1 MLLARSGSSM
11 SGCINPPQNC
21 TSMSWKQT
29 DFCLKLHKTFFFSQ
43 FAEVQRGIR
52 EDSCVSVS
60 FTWDIL
66 KEFQHVPNYPL
77 RMAFTAKDYL
87 VFCAKERTHI
97 CMLGIY
103 RYLQPD
109 ERSSIKWED
118 VQWKMYHCMTTSDG
132 LSLSSGQMKH
142 PRRWSHYKSL
152 WNCCCCWWWW
162 WCLYFSEM
170 VYTTWFNSVIVKN
183 VITHEIK
190 FMLLE

>member
-1 MLLARSGSSM
+1 M

-29 DFCLKLHKTFFFSQ
+29 DFCLKLHKTFSFFTIC
-43 FAEVQRGIR
+43 RGPAR
-52 EDSCVSVS
+52 RSGRQLCVSIIYLRYFEGVS
-60 FTWDIL
+60 TCPKLPTENGFHSKRLFGFLCKRKDTHLHARTLQIL
-66 KEFQHVPNYPL
+66 KTWWKEFHQVGGC
-77 RMAFTAKDYL
+77 T
-87 VFCAKERTHI
+87 V
-97 CMLGIY
+97 
-103 RYLQPD
+103 
-109 ERSSIKWED
+109 
-118 VQWKMYHCMTTSDG
+118 KMYDCMTTSDG

-162 WCLYFSEM
+162 WCCLYFSEM
-170 VYTTWFNSVIVKN
+170 VYTTWFDSVIVKN